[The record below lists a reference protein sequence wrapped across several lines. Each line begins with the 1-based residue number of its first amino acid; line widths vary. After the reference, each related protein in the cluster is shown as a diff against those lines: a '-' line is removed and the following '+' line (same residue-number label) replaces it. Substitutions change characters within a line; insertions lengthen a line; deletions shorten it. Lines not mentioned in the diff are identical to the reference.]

1 MNLVPQRSGTLGN
14 ISYILFPLSC
24 RNKTMHRWGNVGPWT
39 PHASVVGAQSPEV
52 MRFYGSLLLPKLIIL
67 IDCKRLLINEALLQT
82 LRHIKQINET
92 VTLIILSLVET
103 FVFRLKVQ
111 FVLHVTI
118 SLFVMCVE
126 ETSRLRWPV
135 SSVQIQTDVFVVH
148 HEKQR
153 EPTVF
158 HFCNLREQWMKTVH
172 VRFISYLNH
181 SDLFICSCWRLLD
194 SGFTSCS
201 VCTTGWDG
209 AEGSDDRSIYQW
221 CILITF
227 IYGCCFSMNNQLFP
241 LFLRF
246 VNVQTEPFSSGHWF
260 CFYLFEQKIEAIW
273 SRSSAEPPE
282 SDSCRRTALA
292 AHEQTKIWKT
302 RWCETKIIPPLKR
315 DKPRRFGFGGSL
327 TRVRL
332 EENNTLIWWITMMNN

>member
-24 RNKTMHRWGNVGPWT
+24 RTNARLGKRRSLN
-39 PHASVVGAQSPEV
+39 ASRFFCWYPEP
-52 MRFYGSLLLPKLIIL
+52 RGDAFYGSLLLPKWIIS
-67 IDCKRLLINEALLQT
+67 IDCKALLINVSLLQT
-82 LRHIKQINET
+82 LRHMKQINET
-92 VTLIILSLVET
+92 FTLISLSLDET
-103 FVFRLKVQ
+103 FVFRLTVQ

-118 SLFVMCVE
+118 SLIVTCVE
-126 ETSRLRWPV
+126 RRRGFVGPLRRFRSKRMFLW
-135 SSVQIQTDVFVVH
+135 SIMRNEGNQLF
-148 HEKQR
+148 
-153 EPTVF
+153 F
-158 HFCNLREQWMKTVH
+158 HFCNLREQWTKTVH

-181 SDLFICSCWRLLD
+181 SDLFICSCWRVLD
-194 SGFTSCS
+194 SGFTCCS

-273 SRSSAEPPE
+273 SWSSAEPPE
-282 SDSCRRTALA
+282 LCRA
-292 AHEQTKIWKT
+292 AGA
-302 RWCETKIIPPLKR
+302 
-315 DKPRRFGFGGSL
+315 RFL
-327 TRVRL
+327 
-332 EENNTLIWWITMMNN
+332 